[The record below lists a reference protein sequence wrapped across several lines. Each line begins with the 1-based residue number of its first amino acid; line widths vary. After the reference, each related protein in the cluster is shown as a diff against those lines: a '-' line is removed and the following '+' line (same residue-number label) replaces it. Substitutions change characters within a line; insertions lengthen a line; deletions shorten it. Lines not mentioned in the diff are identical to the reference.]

1 MAAPTAGLSPVRA
14 GVAKWR
20 GFSGALALAAMSGA
34 SVPAWAD
41 ASDFPPEK
49 WSFNISPYVW
59 AASLK
64 GTVAAVPGLPPIDV
78 DADFK
83 DILENLDLA
92 AMAFVEL
99 RYGRFGGYADI
110 IYSKVTADADTPAQI
125 LFDDIKAESASFIG
139 TFGVSYRPLDDE
151 RGFVDLLAGA
161 RVWSV
166 DTRLELDGGL
176 LADRVIEDN
185 QNWVDPMIGVKGR
198 FDLGAGFF
206 LNGVGQVGGFG
217 AASDLTW
224 DVFGGV
230 GYQFNDMISAVAGY
244 RHLEVDY
251 KHGDFK
257 YDVQMSGP
265 IIGAT
270 IHF

>member
-1 MAAPTAGLSPVRA
+1 MAAPAARVSPVKEGIAR
-14 GVAKWR
+14 WR
-20 GFSGALALAAMSGA
+20 LLAGALVLAAMSGA
-34 SVPAWAD
+34 SIPAWAD
-41 ASDFPPEK
+41 AADFPAEK
-49 WSFNISPYVW
+49 WSFHISPYVW

-64 GTVAAVPGLPPIDV
+64 GTVAAVPRLPAIDV

-99 RYGRFGGYADI
+99 RYGQFGGYADI

-125 LFDDIKAESASFIG
+125 LFDNIKADSTTFIG
-139 TFGVSYRPLDDE
+139 TFGLAYRPLEGE
-151 RGFVDLLAGA
+151 RGFVDLLVAA

-166 DTRLELDGGL
+166 DTELDLDGGL
-176 LADRVIEDN
+176 LADRKIEDN
-185 QNWVDPMIGVKGR
+185 QNWVDPVIGVKGR
-198 FDLGAGFF
+198 FDLGADFF
-206 LNGVGQVGGFG
+206 LNGVGHVGGFG

-224 DVFGGV
+224 DVFGGL

-265 IIGAT
+265 VIGAT
-270 IHF
+270 IRF